1 MEFNP
6 LFLFEILLFNG
17 VVLAWAGYE
26 FWSVRKKPEPEAH
39 PAPQS
44 PPPDEPG
51 HTEG

>member
-6 LFLFEILLFNG
+6 IFLFELLLFNG

-26 FWSVRKKPEPEAH
+26 LWSVRKSVRNKPEPN
-39 PAPQS
+39 S
-44 PPPDEPG
+44 TPPDEPG